1 MNSVLQFQ
9 KDKAPIS
16 VLTCYDYTSAKII
29 EETGIDAV
37 LVGDSVSMVMHGFE
51 STIHATVDMMC
62 MHVSAVRRGTNKFII
77 ADLPFLAHRKGNA
90 YLMESIDRLMKC
102 GANSIK
108 IEGADD
114 NLNAIKFVLDSGIPV
129 MGHLG
134 LTPQSIHQLGGYK
147 VQGKDEMKANDLV
160 DDALSLQEAGCFAI
174 VLELVPAKL
183 AKQIT
188 EKLNIPTIGIGA
200 GKYTSGQ
207 VLVLHDMLGMNR
219 DFNPK
224 FLKKYM
230 DGYSLIKDALQS
242 YNNEVKSKKFPSDKE
257 SF

>member
-1 MNSVLQFQ
+1 
-9 KDKAPIS
+9 
-16 VLTCYDYTSAKII
+16 
-29 EETGIDAV
+29 
-37 LVGDSVSMVMHGFE
+37 
-51 STIHATVDMMC
+51 
-62 MHVSAVRRGTNKFII
+62 
-77 ADLPFLAHRKGNA
+77 
-90 YLMESIDRLMKC
+90 
-102 GANSIK
+102 
-108 IEGADD
+108 
-114 NLNAIKFVLDSGIPV
+114 
-129 MGHLG
+129 
-134 LTPQSIHQLGGYK
+134 
-147 VQGKDEMKANDLV
+147 MKANDLF